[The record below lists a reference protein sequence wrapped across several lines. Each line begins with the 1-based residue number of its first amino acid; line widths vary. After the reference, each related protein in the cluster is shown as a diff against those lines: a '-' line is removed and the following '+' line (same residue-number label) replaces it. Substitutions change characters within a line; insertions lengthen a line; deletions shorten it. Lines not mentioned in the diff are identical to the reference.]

1 MICIPRISIEG
12 TDQQGRFVDDQTRQA
27 ARMWTLAQ
35 PAVSAFVTSI
45 VRDFRDRDDVLQDVA
60 VAVIESFGRWDA
72 ERPFV
77 AWAIGVARNQVG
89 LYLRRRRREHHVLEF
104 DPETIDALQVAFSSA
119 ADVGEPRLGFLR
131 ECLKSLDG
139 RARTM
144 CELRY
149 QQDLK
154 PAAIAELI
162 GITANTVAKS
172 LHRIREQLRECI
184 DRKSAQQGV
193 IQ

>member
-1 MICIPRISIEG
+1 
-12 TDQQGRFVDDQTRQA
+12 
-27 ARMWTLAQ
+27 MWTLAQ
-35 PAVSAFVTSI
+35 PAVSAFITTV

-60 VAVIESFGRWDA
+60 VAVIESFDRWDA

-89 LYLRRRRREHHVLEF
+89 LYLRRRRREQHMLAF
-104 DPETIDALQVAFSSA
+104 DPETIDSLQVAFSSA
-119 ADVGEPRLGFLR
+119 AEGGEPRMDFLH
-131 ECLKSLDG
+131 ECLKSLEG

-154 PAAIAELI
+154 PAAIAEII
-162 GITANTVAKS
+162 GMTANAVAKS
-172 LHRIREQLRECI
+172 LQRIREQLRECI
-184 DRKSAQQGV
+184 DHKAAVQGV

>member
-1 MICIPRISIEG
+1 
-12 TDQQGRFVDDQTRQA
+12 
-27 ARMWTLAQ
+27 MWTLAQ
-35 PAVSAFVTSI
+35 PAVSAFITSV

-60 VAVIESFGRWDA
+60 VAVMESFGRWDP

-89 LYLRRRRREHHVLEF
+89 LYLRRRRREQHMYEF
-104 DPETIDALQVAFSSA
+104 DPETINALQVAFSSGA
-119 ADVGEPRLGFLR
+119 EIGEPQMDFLH
-131 ECLKSLDG
+131 ECLKSLEG

-154 PAAIAELI
+154 PAAIAEII
-162 GITANTVAKS
+162 GMTANSVAKS
-172 LHRIREQLRECI
+172 LQRIREQLRECI
-184 DRKSAQQGV
+184 DHKTAAQGAVQ
-193 IQ
+193 

>member
-1 MICIPRISIEG
+1 M
-12 TDQQGRFVDDQTRQA
+12 DDQTRQA
-27 ARMWTLAQ
+27 TRMWTLAQ
-35 PAVSAFVTSI
+35 PAVSAFITSV

-60 VAVIESFGRWDA
+60 VAVIESFDRWDA

-89 LYLRRRRREHHVLEF
+89 LYLRRRRREQHVLDF

-119 ADVGEPRLGFLR
+119 AEVGEPRLDFLH
-131 ECLKSLDG
+131 ECLKSLEG

-154 PAAIAELI
+154 PAAIAEMI
-162 GITANTVAKS
+162 GMTANSVAKS
-172 LHRIREQLRECI
+172 LQRIRDQLRECI
-184 DRKSAQQGV
+184 DHKASVQGA

>member
-1 MICIPRISIEG
+1 
-12 TDQQGRFVDDQTRQA
+12 
-27 ARMWTLAQ
+27 MWTLAQ
-35 PAVSAFVTSI
+35 PAVSAFITSV

-60 VAVIESFGRWDA
+60 VAVIESFGRWDP

-89 LYLRRRRREHHVLEF
+89 LYLRRRRREHQVLEF
-104 DPETIDALQVAFSSA
+104 DPETIDALQVTFSSIA
-119 ADVGEPRLGFLR
+119 AVGEPRLDFLH

-139 RARTM
+139 RARKM

-154 PAAIAELI
+154 PAAIAEVV
-162 GITANTVAKS
+162 GMTANAVAKS
-172 LHRIREQLRECI
+172 LQRIREQLRECI
-184 DRKSAQQGV
+184 DHKAAVRGV
-193 IQ
+193 VQ